1 MTAMQFGKVSSV
13 LDALIRVDG
22 KVMTKREFVISR
34 MKDGWTP
41 TKKEGVVSYYGS
53 RWDVKESK
61 PRTEYRLAKRKSHI
75 QDQQNGVQFRFVFGS
90 TS

>member
-34 MKDGWTP
+34 MKDVDGL
-41 TKKEGVVSYYGS
+41 TKEEGVQLLWEPLGCQG
-53 RWDVKESK
+53 E
-61 PRTEYRLAKRKSHI
+61 
-75 QDQQNGVQFRFVFGS
+75 
-90 TS
+90 